1 MLYFTLALNKSWSA
15 EQHLN
20 SFYANVL
27 KVLIFVTDKIACY
40 FAIYKKKSYN
50 GKHTE
55 KKFDLR
61 EIFKE
66 VVVKCLEEAK
76 DVMEKE
82 VTEKRLDMLNSYH
95 ETLRKKT
102 IKTIKDEI
110 FELETDVTVIEAV
123 IIESTLFEISSKA
136 KLNPINKF
144 LSKNV
149 KNENSSQEFRTLRSD
164 SVKLPKLEIQK
175 FKGDLSC

>member
-1 MLYFTLALNKSWSA
+1 MENTRK
-15 EQHLN
+15 
-20 SFYANVL
+20 
-27 KVLIFVTDKIACY
+27 
-40 FAIYKKKSYN
+40 
-50 GKHTE
+50 

-76 DVMEKE
+76 DVLEKE
-82 VTEKRLDMLNSYH
+82 VTENRLNVLNSYH

-102 IKTIKDEI
+102 IKTIEDEI

-149 KNENSSQEFRTLRSD
+149 KNENSS
-164 SVKLPKLEIQK
+164 
-175 FKGDLSC
+175 